1 MSKKQERWHLPCD
14 VSVDKVVGHRRPS
27 GDELGVGWALQTS
40 IEPLLVEYVLQSLG
54 QSWMRTY
61 DGGAVLRK
69 GGI

>member
-14 VSVDKVVGHRRPS
+14 VSVDKVV